1 MIRLLAF
8 VTLLLACL
16 MPLRAAESESLA
28 DRTLRQIGE
37 RQKELLAD
45 AEKQG
50 DRLDAEALRAQAQR
64 IAHDYDLLLADNPK
78 FAAGFAAYGYF
89 LGKVG
94 MRKESIGM
102 LLKANLLD
110 SDIPLVKNQ
119 IGNFLAEEGKPME
132 AAPYFLAAIKL
143 APNEPLYHYQLGT
156 LLTEARDTFLKS
168 GEWTRAALDTAMH
181 HAFQRAAELA
191 PNRIEFAYRYAESFY
206 DLEHPDWDEA
216 LKAWS
221 ALEEKAGSAVERQ
234 TMRLHAANI
243 LIKQDKLDHAKAL
256 LETVTEPELQAQKAK
271 LLPLLEPKKKE

>member
-1 MIRLLAF
+1 MTRRFSLIA
-8 VTLLLACL
+8 LLLACL
-16 MPLRAAESESLA
+16 ASLHAVESESLA
-28 DRTLRQIGE
+28 ERTLRQIGE
-37 RQKELLAD
+37 RQRELLTD

-64 IAHDYDLLLADNPK
+64 ITHDYDLLLADNPK

-102 LLKANLLD
+102 LLKANQLD
-110 SDIPLVKNQ
+110 PDIPLVKNQ
-119 IGNFLAEEGKPME
+119 LGNFLAEEGKPIE

-168 GEWTRAALDTAMH
+168 GEWTRTALDEAMH

-191 PNRIEFAYRYAESFY
+191 PDRIEFGYRYAESFY
-206 DLEHPDWDEA
+206 DLEHPNWDDA

-221 ALEEKAGSAVERQ
+221 ALEEKAGSPVERQ
-234 TMRLHAANI
+234 TMRLHAANV
-243 LIKQDKLDHAKAL
+243 LIKQGRLDHAKAL
-256 LETVTEPELQAQKAK
+256 LATVDEPSLQAQKQK
-271 LLPLLEPKKKE
+271 LVVQLEPKP